1 MKFWFVAPAALLA
14 LVALPQAVNAQTWP
28 PGQPYAQIPVPWMPG
43 VGPQHREGDHDRE
56 SREHCEHLRHLEHE
70 IRDRLA
76 YAPPY
81 GEERGRL
88 ESRLREVH
96 DQRERCWDR

>member
-14 LVALPQAVNAQTWP
+14 SVVLPQAVNAQAWP

-56 SREHCEHLRHLEHE
+56 SR
-70 IRDRLA
+70 
-76 YAPPY
+76 
-81 GEERGRL
+81 
-88 ESRLREVH
+88 
-96 DQRERCWDR
+96 